1 MNLNIYFD
9 NHHQPKPAKLYLGT
23 PTNKVLY
30 AINGVIENSCV
41 LTPNINNTWS
51 LTFDVN
57 RFILYKD
64 NGRTKEA
71 ESYVYLLLDQKMRVY
86 VENIGWFIMSPPV
99 VHGEAYK
106 EYKTISAESA
116 EIEFQ
121 QHDLKSFKI
130 NQGTTDSLEMLADGN
145 VEIIDDV
152 EFAKEQIKF
161 YNPNNPQ
168 LSLLDLAMKASGLYG
183 WTVGYIDK
191 VPKTYKYYEDGE
203 LKEKT
208 TLLSD
213 EVGSFDIES
222 QDLYSFFT
230 QDMAKFFEVVFV
242 FDFKRFVINAYHP
255 ENLGKDTNINIGFHN
270 LQQSH
275 EISADDSNMFTRYYV
290 QGQDDLGITYVN
302 FGHNYI
308 EDISYYL
315 NEKYLSPLTI
325 WKYNLWKD
333 DVETRRPSYI
343 ENTRLYNKQMSVI
356 SELYDRVPL
365 DDCSTDWST
374 FTDDELREAQAN
386 YKAQLKGYESFYV
399 DKNGN
404 FDEDALKAS
413 VDANDYY
420 QIKDVI
426 LPSIEIEFANREL
439 PTDDDKADYVD
450 TWKTNWKL
458 YGLDELQVKL
468 DEYQNIIDIC
478 EKNGYSEPYSD
489 ESSHTKDTHEAM
501 YEKYLDAKNQ
511 LDPDFVDGCK
521 EAYDQR
527 QTEIDSAK
535 ATQKE
540 YDDVRKAIAESVE
553 KETWEHILD
562 ESEKYLTDEEG
573 NYIVDEEGN
582 RFLLSQ
588 EILPF
593 TEDELLELSKLYI
606 DGDYTNENMFLVDS
620 DDQVSAIDEQLKL
633 LNAAQDDLYI
643 SAHPQYTYTTSLDN
657 FLAKY
662 DYKNYTDQ
670 LNVGDYIHLSTGKNK
685 IVKLRVVSME
695 YYPMIMDNNLSISF
709 SNMIQSKSSRSD
721 TMSLLDSSA
730 GGSKTSASGNSNNF
744 LNNEGVTLT
753 AGLIQKL
760 ISSGAFSNKVS
771 QIVNNE
777 FAGIIA
783 GGSGTISISDLN
795 AKMIQVTD
803 IIGENGFFEYLQSKL
818 ITTDKI
824 IAESGEFKTL
834 SALVAAID
842 NLLAGNISAEIAH
855 IIKLTAEN
863 VQIDEAVIRDLIAAN
878 ITVSML
884 KASDISTDKFHI
896 VSEDGGVEI
905 IGNTMQ
911 FKDSNDVVRIQIGR
925 DATDNFTFCLYDETG
940 QGVLIDSTG
949 VKESA
954 ISDGLIKNDM
964 LADNSISKD
973 KLNFSIVEP
982 DENGNIDAG
991 KVVINGKGIDVEFT
1005 SIRESIESVKKD
1017 ISEIE
1022 PSFNIVMSNESQ
1034 NIPCDNNGLTSLSL
1048 LIEIPFIGF
1057 VGMSQTSCSATVGV
1071 LPTGMTLGT
1080 IEDATDTTSG
1090 KVILNISQNANLGG
1104 DDILTGTI
1112 PITFTIN
1119 GKEIVKNFNWTKS
1132 KMGDPGQAG
1141 ASARIFELNASS
1153 LVVKKNK
1160 NGDFIPN
1167 TITFSSSYR
1176 EGNSTKKQSYLGR
1189 FIVKESPD
1197 GSTYSTKYM
1206 SIEDEDS
1213 IVYNISTDD
1222 VESIQCILCSSG
1234 GVSNQLDEQTVVV
1247 LSDSNSLSEEIKEIK
1262 TSMSGMSSKVD
1273 AVEKSIDSKI
1283 WQSDINTKIQEYDN
1297 SEIKIVRDQLAETK
1311 STIGNISST
1320 VSDVQSTL
1328 EKKADGST
1336 VQKLSEKV
1344 SQNEQTAE
1352 GFRQTV
1358 ENNYVTNDS
1367 MKSALSSAI
1376 SESAKEIKLEVSET
1390 YETKDNVNTIKS
1402 DLTLRADEIAQSVED
1417 ANGNISRL
1425 QQTSE
1430 QIQQSVESANGE
1442 ISNLKQDAE
1451 SFKTEVSQKYLS
1463 KDALTALSVGGRNLL
1478 RNSNTLYF
1486 KDYEII

>member
-1 MNLNIYFD
+1 M
-9 NHHQPKPAKLYLGT
+9 HQPYNIFKIPEQTKFYLAS
-23 PTNKVLY
+23 PNHKILC
-30 AINGVIENSCV
+30 AFNGIDESSC
-41 LTPNINNTWS
+41 S
-51 LTFDVN
+51 LKRLLNDTYELNFDVN
-57 RFILYKD
+57 RYILYED
-64 NGRTKEA
+64 NGISKLV
-71 ESYVYLLLDQKMRVY
+71 ESNVYILLDNLMRIY
-86 VENIGWFIMSPPV
+86 VENVGWFVMSSPS
-99 VHGEAYK
+99 VHNDGTK
-106 EYKTISAESA
+106 EYKSITAYSINK
-116 EIEFQ
+116 EFI
-121 QHDLKSFKI
+121 QHDLKNFKI
-130 NQGTTDSLEMLADGN
+130 NQGTTDSYEMLADGN
-145 VEIIDDV
+145 VETVDDV

-161 YNPNNPQ
+161 YNSKNPQ
-168 LSLLDLAMKASGLYG
+168 LSLLDLALKAGGMYG
-183 WTVGYIDK
+183 WTVKEIDS
-191 VPKTYKYYEDGE
+191 VPKVYKYYDDD
-203 LKEKT
+203 LKEQKKT
-208 TLLSD
+208 VLLSD
-213 EVGSFDIES
+213 EIGTFDIES
-222 QDLYSFFT
+222 QDLFSFFT
-230 QDMAKFFEVVFV
+230 QDMAKYFECVFI
-242 FDFKRFVINAYHP
+242 FDYRLMTVSAYRP
-255 ENLGKDTNINIGFHN
+255 ENLGKNTNINIHLRN
-270 LQQSH
+270 LQKTND
-275 EISADDSNMFTRYYV
+275 IDVDDSNIFTRYYV
-290 QGQDDLGITYVN
+290 QGDNSLGIEYVN
-302 FGHNYI
+302 FGHNYL
-308 EDISYYL
+308 EDISHFL
-315 NEKYLSPLTI
+315 NEKYLSSELI
-325 WKYNLWKD
+325 FKYKLWQT
-333 DVETRRPSYI
+333 DVELKRPIYI
-343 ENTRLYNKQMSVI
+343 ENTRNYNKQLSII

-365 DDCSTDWST
+365 DDCSTNWST
-374 FTDDELREAQAN
+374 FSDDELREAQAN
-386 YKAQLKGYESFYV
+386 YKAQLKGYEQFYV
-399 DKNGN
+399 DEEGN
-404 FDEDALKAS
+404 FDEEALKNS
-413 VDANDYY
+413 VDADTYY

-426 LPSIEIEFANREL
+426 LPSIEIEFSNRNL
-439 PTDDDKADYVD
+439 PTDDNKAEYVD
-450 TWKTNWKL
+450 TYKTNWKL
-458 YGLDELQVKL
+458 YGLDELKNKL
-468 DEYQNIIDIC
+468 ADYKTVIEIC
-478 EKNGYSEPYSD
+478 EKNGYNVPYTD
-489 ESSHTKDTHEAM
+489 ESSHTKETHEKM
-501 YEKYLDAKNQ
+501 YEKYIDAKNQ
-511 LDPDFVDGCK
+511 LDESYIGSCQ
-521 EAYDQR
+521 EAYTKR
-527 QTEIDSAK
+527 QKEIDA
-535 ATQKE
+535 ATKVRDE
-540 YDDVRKAIAESVE
+540 YDKSRKSAA
-553 KETWEHILD
+553 KEIDKECWIHSQNGKTYSFTNEDLRD
-562 ESEKYLTDEEG
+562 
-573 NYIVDEEGN
+573 
-582 RFLLSQ
+582 LSQ
-588 EILPF
+588 
-593 TEDELLELSKLYI
+593 LYY
-606 DGDYTNENMFLVDS
+606 DGDYENTNMFLTSS
-620 DDQVSAIDEQLKL
+620 DDQVSAINEQLKL
-633 LNAAQDDLYI
+633 LQSAQDDLYI
-643 SAHPQYTYTTSLDN
+643 ASHPQYTYTTTLDN
-657 FLAKY
+657 FISLY
-662 DYKNYTDQ
+662 DYKNYTDN
-670 LNVGDYIHLSTGKNK
+670 LNLGDYVYLGVRDDYA
-685 IVKLRVVSME
+685 VKLRIVSIE
-695 YYPMIMDNNLSISF
+695 YNPLVMGGDITIEF
-709 SNMIQSKSSRSD
+709 SNMIQSKSSRTDWSY
-721 TMSLLDSSA
+721 LLDQASSS
-730 GGSKTSASGNSNNF
+730 GKNSSQGSSNNF
-744 LNNEGVTLT
+744 LNNEGITLT

-760 ISSGAFSNKVS
+760 LSSGAFSNKVS

-783 GGSGTISISDLN
+783 GGSGSISINELN
-795 AKMIQVTD
+795 AKMIKVTD
-803 IIGENGFFEYLQSKL
+803 IIGENGFFEYLQAKL
-818 ITTDKI
+818 ISADKI
-824 IAESGEFKTL
+824 VADSGDFKTL

-855 IIKLTAEN
+855 VIKLTAKN

-1071 LPTGMTLGT
+1071 LPAGMTLGT

-1167 TITFSSSYR
+1167 TITFSSLYR

-1311 STIGNISST
+1311 SIIGNISST

-1358 ENNYVTNDS
+1358 ESNYVTNDS

-1402 DLTLRADEIAQSVED
+1402 DLTLRADKIAQSVED
-1417 ANGNISRL
+1417 ANGNISKL

-1442 ISNLKQDAE
+1442 ISNLKQDAA

-1463 KDALTALSVGGRNLL
+1463 KDALAALSVGGRNLL
-1478 RNSNTLYF
+1478 RNSNTLDF
-1486 KDYEII
+1486 KEYEIM